1 MSVTSRLYTLQNLPV
16 GKISVM
22 PRPRGGEWLSDEIK
36 LLDYAG
42 VDVLVSLLTPDEVNE
57 LELAEEAE
65 YCHAQGILFFSYPII
80 DRSIPP
86 FSAATFQL
94 LEQLKAYLLAGKHV
108 TTHCRAGLGRSV
120 LIAASILILTG
131 FAPERACEV
140 LSDVR
145 GYAVPEMPEQH
156 AWLKAL
162 PEKYQVCQ
170 SRLPREG

>member
-1 MSVTSRLYTLQNLPV
+1 MSITSRLYTVQNLPI

-22 PRPRGGEWLSDEIK
+22 PRPRGGEWLSDEMK
-36 LLDYAG
+36 QLDYAG
-42 VDVLVSLLTPDEVNE
+42 VDVLVSHLTPDEVSE
-57 LELAEEAE
+57 LELAEEAA
-65 YCHAQGILFFSYPII
+65 CCRAQGIIFLSYPII
-80 DRSIPP
+80 DLSIPP

-108 TTHCRAGLGRSV
+108 TTHCRAGMGRSV
-120 LIAASILILTG
+120 LIAASVLVLTG

-162 PEKYQVCQ
+162 PEKYQAYQ
-170 SRLPREG
+170 LSFPQEE